1 MKAGIRYGLVVVA
14 GCLTSFAVANAIH
27 AGLAGEKCFA
37 AAGLALIF
45 GLIGTFS
52 VIEE

>member
-1 MKAGIRYGLVVVA
+1 MKAGIRFGLVTVA
-14 GCLTSFAVANAIH
+14 GCLASFAVANAIH

-45 GLIGTFS
+45 GVLGALS